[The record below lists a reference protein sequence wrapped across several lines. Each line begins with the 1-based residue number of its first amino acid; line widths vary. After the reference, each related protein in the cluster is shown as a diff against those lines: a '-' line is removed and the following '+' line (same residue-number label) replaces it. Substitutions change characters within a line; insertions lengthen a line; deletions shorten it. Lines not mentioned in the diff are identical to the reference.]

1 MSEKQN
7 YNGRGND
14 YKYKEENYPADFFSL
29 NKTLSIKGVKIT
41 AAATIRKIAAG
52 KTKPTINRKKVEI
65 L

>member
-1 MSEKQN
+1 MAEGMITNTKKKIIQ
-7 YNGRGND
+7 
-14 YKYKEENYPADFFSL
+14 PIFFSL
-29 NKTLSIKGVKIT
+29 NKTLSIKRVKIT

>member
-1 MSEKQN
+1 MAEGMITNTKKKIIQ
-7 YNGRGND
+7 
-14 YKYKEENYPADFFSL
+14 PIFFSL